1 VVEEVKKLSRVGNKK
16 PSCKAGGLEFHSRN
30 DGEITLVAWGTITT
44 IVVTTTTTVT
54 AATTTITAT
63 AAATATTTWWTL
75 FTRSSFVDRH
85 ATTSDFLLIQAFDGR
100 QRFIMIGHLDKG
112 KASRSP
118 RFSVRNNA
126 DPTHLAILAESL
138 PKFFFRCAVRQVSN
152 IDIRHRTKPSNNC
165 PRRSD
170 QPSEMAQSL
179 STREPSPKNKLPF
192 PLVVGRAHLKK
203 SDYRQTTI
211 ALHSWESS
219 FPEIHRPPIKRPRHT
234 AANYGGLP
242 GVCQRKSSTF
252 FDNSQVSFRMA
263 VIDVLDRNRSGFRTT
278 GTAVPFEF
286 PSEARSPNSSKINRI
301 GWLEQFLDRL

>member
-1 VVEEVKKLSRVGNKK
+1 LD
-16 PSCKAGGLEFHSRN
+16 FHLRN
-30 DGEITLVAWGTITT
+30 NEKFGLVARGAITT
-44 IVVTTTTTVT
+44 VVVATATTTVT
-54 AATTTITAT
+54 AATTTVTT
-63 AAATATTTWWTL
+63 TTATTATWWTL

-85 ATTSDFLLIQAFDGR
+85 ATTSDLLLIQAFDGR

-126 DPTHLAILAESL
+126 DPAHLAILAESL
-138 PKFFFRCAVRQVSN
+138 SKFFFRCAVRQVSN

-170 QPSEMAQSL
+170 QPSEMAQSP

-211 ALHSWESS
+211 ALHPWESS
-219 FPEIHRPPIKRPRHT
+219 FPEIHGPPIKRPRHT

-252 FDNSQVSFRMA
+252 FDNSEVSFRMA
-263 VIDVLDRNRSGFRTT
+263 VIDFLHRNPWWSGINR
-278 GTAVPFEF
+278 TAVSFEF
-286 PSEARSPNSSKINRI
+286 QRLANLPFGFEMSEPAA
-301 GWLEQFLDRL
+301 

>member
-1 VVEEVKKLSRVGNKK
+1 LD
-16 PSCKAGGLEFHSRN
+16 FHLRN
-30 DGEITLVAWGTITT
+30 DGLFGLVAWRPITT
-44 IVVTTTTTVT
+44 IVVTAAATAVT
-54 AATTTITAT
+54 AATTTVTAT
-63 AAATATTTWWTL
+63 AATTTTTWWTL
-75 FTRSSFVDRH
+75 FTRTSLVDRH

-100 QRFIMIGHLDKG
+100 KRFIMIGHLDKG

-118 RFSVRNNA
+118 RFPVRNNT
-126 DPTHLAILAESL
+126 DPAHLAILAESL

-170 QPSEMAQSL
+170 QPSEMAQSP

-203 SDYRQTTI
+203 SDYRQTTN
-211 ALHSWESS
+211 ALNSWESS
-219 FPEIHRPPIKRPRHT
+219 FPEIHGPPIKRPRHT

-252 FDNSQVSFRMA
+252 FDNSEVSFRMA
-263 VIDVLDRNRSGFRTT
+263 VID
-278 GTAVPFEF
+278 
-286 PSEARSPNSSKINRI
+286 
-301 GWLEQFLDRL
+301 FLH